1 MSFIL
6 RDPYLTSLGCDSLN
20 LKKGNDTIFS
30 THSPP
35 PQIKWENGYE
45 STQESVRY
53 CPTVSRANTPSVYSD
68 TITPGVTGMCF
79 DFSLTRAIFVV
90 QYFDYHSW
98 VWDNTLRYSVSTKK
112 DWDQDKGLVFIAAIR
127 SFTSVLLNSK
137 IKHVMPGRE
146 MVECISTA

>member
-1 MSFIL
+1 MIL
-6 RDPYLTSLGCDSLN
+6 SIW
-20 LKKGNDTIFS
+20 KKGMTLYS
-30 THSPP
+30 PHTPP
-35 PQIKWENGYE
+35 PQSKRENGYE
-45 STQESVRY
+45 STQESVRF
-53 CPTVSRANTPSVYSD
+53 CPTVSRANTPSVHSD

-90 QYFDYHSW
+90 KYFDYHSW

-112 DWDQDKGLVFIAAIR
+112 DWDQDKGLVFIAAIH

-146 MVECISTA
+146 MVECISIA